1 LRQVYLIGDMP
12 PNTKEEV
19 DSRRS
24 SYQFWRGTK
33 FEQTAYWDTELAKLK
48 QLNVKVNTFYLNNY
62 VKPSFEDI
70 AKRTGG
76 ESAFLDVSKPNSQ

>member
-1 LRQVYLIGDMP
+1 MYLIGDMP

-33 FEQTAYWDTELAKLK
+33 FETPAYWDTELAKLK
-48 QLNVKVNTFYLNNY
+48 QLNVKVHTFYLNTY

-70 AKRTGG
+70 AKKTGG
-76 ESAFLDVSKPNSQ
+76 ESCFLDVSKPNS